1 MNLELIYLARLTEQ
15 WFLDVSQSLE
25 LGLQVPGFY
34 VDVENKSGPLAFT
47 ESPLAATPS
56 PQPQ

>member
-1 MNLELIYLARLTEQ
+1 MISRAAH
-15 WFLDVSQSLE
+15 VSPSLE

-34 VDVENKSGPLAFT
+34 VDVENKSGPQAFT